1 MSRSL
6 GWWGR
11 KPSRPNWLGEFL
23 IIIWFINKHLI
34 LLAAGMEA
42 PLSLPSSP
50 VSVRPLHLLLLLILT
65 IAILTLLLFSYG
77 AFPSGSILTINY
89 VWISVNSSSCLDLC
103 LFASHGQEK
112 PTCPTQLE
120 MSTALHCFNAFHA
133 QLKNTCV
140 FFLDSCVHHQH
151 HKRKA
156 LFSNWWRQT
165 SNATCATCVSVRP
178 WRSAQALINYFFLH
192 LSDEDLWP
200 KYKILTATFSPRN
213 GNHGSLVWLPDNHP
227 AFPFSE

>member
-6 GWWGR
+6 RWWGR

-23 IIIWFINKHLI
+23 SSINISTSVLFII

-89 VWISVNSSSCLDLC
+89 V
-103 LFASHGQEK
+103 
-112 PTCPTQLE
+112 
-120 MSTALHCFNAFHA
+120 
-133 QLKNTCV
+133 
-140 FFLDSCVHHQH
+140 
-151 HKRKA
+151 
-156 LFSNWWRQT
+156 
-165 SNATCATCVSVRP
+165 
-178 WRSAQALINYFFLH
+178 
-192 LSDEDLWP
+192 
-200 KYKILTATFSPRN
+200 
-213 GNHGSLVWLPDNHP
+213 
-227 AFPFSE
+227 

>member
-1 MSRSL
+1 MFRSL

-23 IIIWFINKHLI
+23 IINLSTSVLFLI

-89 VWISVNSSSCLDLC
+89 
-103 LFASHGQEK
+103 A
-112 PTCPTQLE
+112 
-120 MSTALHCFNAFHA
+120 
-133 QLKNTCV
+133 
-140 FFLDSCVHHQH
+140 
-151 HKRKA
+151 
-156 LFSNWWRQT
+156 
-165 SNATCATCVSVRP
+165 
-178 WRSAQALINYFFLH
+178 
-192 LSDEDLWP
+192 
-200 KYKILTATFSPRN
+200 
-213 GNHGSLVWLPDNHP
+213 
-227 AFPFSE
+227 

>member
-23 IIIWFINKHLI
+23 IIIYQLINKRLI

-89 VWISVNSSSCLDLC
+89 VWIAVNSSSCLDLC

-120 MSTALHCFNAFHA
+120 MSTALHCIVSIHFMSSWKT
-133 QLKNTCV
+133 LV
-140 FFLDSCVHHQH
+140 SC
-151 HKRKA
+151 
-156 LFSNWWRQT
+156 S
-165 SNATCATCVSVRP
+165 
-178 WRSAQALINYFFLH
+178 
-192 LSDEDLWP
+192 
-200 KYKILTATFSPRN
+200 
-213 GNHGSLVWLPDNHP
+213 
-227 AFPFSE
+227 

>member
-1 MSRSL
+1 MFSEFQCSDLSDGGEGSL
-6 GWWGR
+6 AGPTG
-11 KPSRPNWLGEFL
+11 SVSFSLS
-23 IIIWFINKHLI
+23 FINKRLI

-120 MSTALHCFNAFHA
+120 MSTAAHCFNPFHV
-133 QLKNTCV
+133 QLRNTCV
-140 FFLDSCVHHQH
+140 MFLYSCVHHHQH
-151 HKRKA
+151 QH
-156 LFSNWWRQT
+156 
-165 SNATCATCVSVRP
+165 
-178 WRSAQALINYFFLH
+178 Y
-192 LSDEDLWP
+192 
-200 KYKILTATFSPRN
+200 
-213 GNHGSLVWLPDNHP
+213 
-227 AFPFSE
+227 